1 VDAPLCFKVFLCV
14 LEVKENVNTA
24 IKLIRVRVIMTS
36 ANCSP
41 AVASRRAKY
50 VDDFQ
55 VPMLLGEKD
64 RIIFFS
70 GRGTSLFPMAVLDY
84 TQLFQRGGWHHQSVC
99 QIPEIYVQ
107 PSSEIC

>member
-1 VDAPLCFKVFLCV
+1 MLMCSGRR
-14 LEVKENVNTA
+14 VNFTWVQRR
-24 IKLIRVRVIMTS
+24 IIRVRVIMTS